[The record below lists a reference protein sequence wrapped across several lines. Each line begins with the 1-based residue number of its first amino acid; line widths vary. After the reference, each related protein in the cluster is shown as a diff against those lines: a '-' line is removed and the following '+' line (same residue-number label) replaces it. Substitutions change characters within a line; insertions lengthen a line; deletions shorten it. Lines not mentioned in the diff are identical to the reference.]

1 MAGIESLLPAMV
13 AVVLALTLKRTVI
26 ALFVAVWVGGLAMTH
41 WHPVAGIEQA
51 FAWIT
56 AVITDE
62 WNARFLILIS
72 LLGSGAALMHR
83 IGGSAAL
90 AASLSRR
97 VTSARQVQF
106 LTYFLGLLVF
116 FNDYI
121 NTVIVGNA
129 TRSLARKYR
138 VSTEKMSYILDST
151 AAPVAT
157 IGPVSD
163 WIGYQVGLIAA
174 AFAALHWIDASPYLV
189 FLHSIPWNFY
199 CVLALVAVPTIIFF
213 GRDFGPMQAAERRSH
228 ELDQPVAPG
237 DVPLSDVEDDLGA
250 VHEASDARL
259 HHFILPIVALLAGT
273 AWGAWQSAGP
283 QAAISP
289 GDILA
294 GADISVALLAG
305 AVAMTLTGLL
315 LALGR
320 GMTLGDCEHSILVG
334 FRTML
339 PALVIMILAWSIAA
353 ACDALGTADYVS
365 ALTSPW
371 MTSAMLPLVVF
382 LTAGV
387 ISFTTGTSWGA
398 MAILTPIAVPIA
410 LGLTDSP
417 DDMTMVQIAIGAT
430 FSGAVFGDNC
440 SPISDTTVMSSIFG
454 GADHIAHVRTQIP
467 YAIVPAGIS
476 ALLYVASAVVASPA
490 VLLLVGIGIQVAIIR
505 WLGGRRVDA
514 IPGNPPRRQ
523 DGISG

>member
-1 MAGIESLLPAMV
+1 MAGIESLLPALV
-13 AVVLALTLKRTVI
+13 AVVVALTLKRTVI
-26 ALFVAVWVGGLAMTH
+26 ALFVAVWVGGLVISQ
-41 WHPVAGIEQA
+41 WHPMAGLEQA
-51 FAWIT
+51 FEWIT
-56 AVITDE
+56 AVVTDE

-97 VTSARQVQF
+97 IATARQVQF
-106 LTYFLGLLVF
+106 LAYILGLLVF

-174 AFAALHWIDASPYLV
+174 VFAASHWIGASPYVV
-189 FLHSIPWNFY
+189 FLQSIPWNFY
-199 CVLALVAVPTIIFF
+199 CVLTLVAVPTIIFF
-213 GRDFGPMQAAERRSH
+213 GEDFGPMRDAEQRSH
-228 ELDQPVAPG
+228 ALDQPVAPG
-237 DVPLSDVEDDLGA
+237 DVPLSDVEDDLGE
-250 VHEASDARL
+250 VHEPADAGL

-283 QAAISP
+283 EAGISP
-289 GDILA
+289 GAILA
-294 GADISVALLAG
+294 EADISVALLAG
-305 AVAMTLTGLL
+305 AVAMTFTGLL
-315 LALGR
+315 LAVTR
-320 GMTLGDCEHSILVG
+320 GMNLGDCEHAILAG

-353 ACDALGTADYVS
+353 ACDALGTADYVRT
-365 ALTSPW
+365 LTAPW

-382 LTAGV
+382 LTAAV
-387 ISFTTGTSWGA
+387 ISFTTGSSWGA
-398 MAILTPIAVPIA
+398 MAILTPIALPIA
-410 LGLTDSP
+410 MGLTESAN
-417 DDMTMVQIAIGAT
+417 DMTVVQIVIGAT
-430 FSGAVFGDNC
+430 FSGAVFGDHC

-467 YAIVPAGIS
+467 YALLPAGIS
-476 ALLYVASAVVASPA
+476 TLLYVGSAVIDRPA
-490 VLLLVGIGIQVAIIR
+490 VLLLLGIGIQLAIIR
-505 WLGGRRVDA
+505 WLGKRRRIA
-514 IPGNPPRRQ
+514 PEMSAPRYE
-523 DGISG
+523 D